1 MAEIAIIRYVNS
13 LYQLATE
20 EHIEE
25 ELLHQL
31 TDVIN
36 IFLKNEDFYFIL
48 QSETYKKEEKK
59 IFFEEIFSGKIHT
72 YLLNFVKILID
83 NGRLGFIEEIKDS
96 YKKLYYD
103 SQNIK
108 EFEAITSIP
117 MTESQK
123 ERLIEQLKKLTE
135 ANEVYLSNKVDSGI
149 IGGMKLKSDDIE
161 LDQSIQTKLE
171 KMKQQ
176 LQEKIM

>member
-1 MAEIAIIRYVNS
+1 M
-13 LYQLATE
+13 
-20 EHIEE
+20 
-25 ELLHQL
+25 
-31 TDVIN
+31 
-36 IFLKNEDFYFIL
+36 
-48 QSETYKKEEKK
+48 QSETYKGREKN
-59 IFFEEIFSGKIHT
+59 FFEEIFSGKIHT
-72 YLLNFVKILID
+72 YLLNLVKILID

-135 ANEVYLSNKVDSGI
+135 VNEVYLSNKVDSGI

-161 LDQSIQTKLE
+161 LIKVFRRSLRR
-171 KMKQQ
+171 
-176 LQEKIM
+176 